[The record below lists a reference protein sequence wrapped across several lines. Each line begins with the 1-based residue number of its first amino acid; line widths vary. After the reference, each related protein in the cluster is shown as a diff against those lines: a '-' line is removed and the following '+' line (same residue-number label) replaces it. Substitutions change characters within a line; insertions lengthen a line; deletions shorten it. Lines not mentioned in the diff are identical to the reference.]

1 MRGSRRSVGTPLAI
15 ARGMLDSPNTELG
28 VLGENLAV
36 AALEERGYAV
46 IARRHRSRY
55 GEIDI
60 IAEHAGVVVF
70 IEVKLRSTDLFGEAF
85 EAIPPWKR
93 RRIVRVA
100 LDYLSRNGLMDRPV
114 RFDVAA
120 IDQRGSR
127 FDVEIIED
135 AFGEDG

>member
-1 MRGSRRSVGTPLAI
+1 
-15 ARGMLDSPNTELG
+15 MLDARNTDLG

-60 IAEHAGVVVF
+60 IAEHGRVIVF

-93 RRIVRVA
+93 RRIIRIA
-100 LDYLSRNGLMDRPV
+100 LDYLAGHDLLDRPV

-120 IDQRGSR
+120 IDHGPSG
-127 FDVEIIED
+127 FEVEIIED
-135 AFGEDG
+135 AFTEDG